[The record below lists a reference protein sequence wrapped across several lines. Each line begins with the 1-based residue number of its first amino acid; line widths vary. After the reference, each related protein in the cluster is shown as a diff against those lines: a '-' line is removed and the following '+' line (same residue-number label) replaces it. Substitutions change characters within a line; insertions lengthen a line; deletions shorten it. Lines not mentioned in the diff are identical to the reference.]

1 MSFKLLCVKISLTK
15 KMEEQKMFSKFLT
28 LLNAANDVAG
38 SIPYETRQ
46 AVQTAFLVMMTVAA
60 IAIIVIVLMQKGTND
75 NVGAISGQ
83 SDTFYGKNKAK
94 TNEQRLKIATF
105 VLFAFILVCAII
117 VSIVMLIK

>member
-1 MSFKLLCVKISLTK
+1 
-15 KMEEQKMFSKFLT
+15 MEEQKMFNKFLT
-28 LLNAANDVAG
+28 LLNAVEGVGG
-38 SIPYETRQ
+38 SIPFETRQ